1 MSPVYDIDTAGLCIE
16 WATTKKHSET
26 SSECCVALADSEV

>member
-1 MSPVYDIDTAGLCIE
+1 MSPVYDTDTTGLCIE
-16 WATTKKHSET
+16 RATTKKHSET